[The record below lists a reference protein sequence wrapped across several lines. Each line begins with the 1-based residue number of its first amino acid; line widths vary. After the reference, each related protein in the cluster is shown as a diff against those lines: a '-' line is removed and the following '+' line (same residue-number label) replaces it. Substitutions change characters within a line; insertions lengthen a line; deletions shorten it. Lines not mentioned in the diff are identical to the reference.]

1 MYGNPDLEETQ
12 EAREYVLAGRIRI
25 VRESKG
31 YTQEY
36 VANRLNISQQAY
48 SNIEKNQ
55 ENVTLKR
62 LRELSSVLGV
72 GLGSLVGDED
82 SLVQQNFQQQ
92 GGNAGT
98 ILHVSG
104 LGDAERNLYE
114 RYIADLKSEIES
126 LRKLL
131 KTNAER

>member
-1 MYGNPDLEETQ
+1 MYGNPDLEESQ
-12 EAREYVLAGRIRI
+12 EEREYPLASRIRI
-25 VRESKG
+25 VRESKS

-36 VANRLNISQQAY
+36 VANCLNISQQAY

-72 GLGSLVGDED
+72 GLISLVGDED
-82 SLVQQNFQQQ
+82 SVVQQNFHQQ

-104 LGDAERNLYE
+104 LSDNERNLYE
-114 RYIADLKSEIES
+114 RYIADLKSEIDS
-126 LRKLL
+126 LRNLL
-131 KTNAER
+131 KAIDR